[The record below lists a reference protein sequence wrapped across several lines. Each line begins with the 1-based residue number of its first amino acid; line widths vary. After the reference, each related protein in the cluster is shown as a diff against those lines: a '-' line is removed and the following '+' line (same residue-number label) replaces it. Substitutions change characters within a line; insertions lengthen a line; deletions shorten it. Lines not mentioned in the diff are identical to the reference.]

1 MIKVKI
7 NSICDD
13 SECTNEFIKFRTTDK
28 YCSWTCQNKNSK
40 SKSKKKLYKIPKVSK
55 KQKTALA
62 EYFKVRADFM
72 NGLDSII
79 CPVYPNKTVTDVHHK
94 KGKEGFADEWAKENN
109 IPLLI
114 DVRYFL
120 AVSRSGHQKIEE
132 NPIWAKEHGFSIDR
146 LSI

>member
-1 MIKVKI
+1 MIKV
-7 NSICDD
+7 NNEAICGD
-13 SECTNEFIKFRTTDK
+13 SECTNEFTKFRTTDK
-28 YCSWTCQNKNSK
+28 YCSWTCQKKNTKPK
-40 SKSKKKLYKIPKVSK
+40 SNKKLYKIPKVSA
-55 KQKTALA
+55 KQKVALA
-62 EYFKVRADFM
+62 SYFKVRADFM

-79 CPVYPNKTVTDVHHK
+79 CPVYSNKTVTDVHHK

-132 NPIWAKEHGFSIDR
+132 NPIWAKERGFSIDR